1 MKDDAAVH
9 ECREKRLR
17 MAALRECADM
27 RGRFGEHLVRAI
39 NVATPNVLRLD
50 DFQPRPRA
58 LPIEWPADIHD
69 APGLVCAYVAEADA
83 ISTMSRI
90 ERKLGPLDG
99 DIGFHEKDYLGFA
112 AVTGFAVSSMVAIAA
127 STMDSVVFCSEGA
140 GIVLLVDCY
149 QSGFEEPFSVAIQ
162 GSDVPEGLRECDMD
176 GRAAG

>member
-9 ECREKRLR
+9 ELREKRLR
-17 MAALRECADM
+17 LAALRKDAEM

-39 NVATPNVLRLD
+39 NAVTSNVLRLD

-58 LPIEWPADIHD
+58 LPFEWPPDIRD
-69 APGLVCAYVAEADA
+69 ASGLVCAYVAESDA
-83 ISTMSRI
+83 ISAMSCI

-99 DIGFHEKDYLGFA
+99 DIGFHEKGYLGFA
-112 AVTGFAVSSMVAIAA
+112 GVTGFAVSSMVAIAA

-149 QSGFEEPFSVAIQ
+149 ESGSEEPFSVVIQ
-162 GSDVPEGLRECDMD
+162 GSGVPEGIRECVMG
-176 GRAAG
+176 GRAPG